1 MKSEKRLCW
10 SFHVHVHVTHYNYNQ
25 DLKDTNMAFYVSKH
39 TRQEQ
44 YRINQRRKYTLSLA
58 SLRQLQFGTSART
71 PI

>member
-1 MKSEKRLCW
+1 MSMLPTIATTKM
-10 SFHVHVHVTHYNYNQ
+10 
-25 DLKDTNMAFYVSKH
+25 DTNMAFYVSKH

-58 SLRQLQFGTSART
+58 SLRQLHFGTSARK